1 MTLCSKNVVFYFFI
15 FLQNHTH
22 YDIIKQNTKGSVFLK
37 KSAVKTF
44 LKSALLTLGVLL
56 FLYSLLNPLTYYLGV
71 STTASA
77 DNIDIVQIGDNLY
90 QYNID
95 YHYFVSGIQY
105 SDDHSFESSF
115 DEKIE
120 YDLHNVKYI
129 PLFPSLSVMDLHYTT
144 PLLNYIFFFS
154 GLFLLILSLFIKTEI
169 KEKAS
174 SFKKLP
180 EEKVYL
186 CPVCKNPVDSDS
198 IFCSHCG
205 RKLIL

>member
-1 MTLCSKNVVFYFFI
+1 M
-15 FLQNHTH
+15 
-22 YDIIKQNTKGSVFLK
+22 KGSVFLK

-56 FLYSLLNPLTYYLGV
+56 FLYSLLNPLTYYLGA

-77 DNIDIVQIGDNLY
+77 DNIDIVQTGDNLY

-105 SDDHSFESSF
+105 SDNYSFESSF
-115 DEKIE
+115 DEKVE
-120 YDLHNVKYI
+120 YDLHYIKYI
-129 PLFPSLSVMDLHYTT
+129 PLFPSLSVMDLNYSI
-144 PLLNYIFFFS
+144 PLLSYIFFFS
-154 GLFLLILSLFIKTEI
+154 GLFLSILSLFIKTEI
-169 KEKAS
+169 KEKPLPL
-174 SFKKLP
+174 KKSP
-180 EEKVYL
+180 EEKVYF
-186 CPVCKNPVDSDS
+186 CPMCKKPIDSDS